1 MPNDPFVKLSE
12 IYWEI
17 KDKIKKQEDM
27 IVNYE
32 NSIQSE
38 DKSKRVKYYRSLKR
52 INRYILRL
60 LEDAKNLESSIVME
74 HGNSRTN
81 DLFNSYLHEVHN
93 KLQIDRRKISDLETK
108 FVNSEAV
115 NENVQNEANNVMRKY
130 TIICILIIIVI
141 IMTIRAFLY
150 DPKLIDNIFFISALF
165 LTMYHIFFK

>member
-27 IVNYE
+27 FVNYE

-38 DKSKRVKYYRSLKR
+38 DKSKRVKYYHRLKR

>member
-17 KDKIKKQEDM
+17 KDQIKKQEDM
-27 IVNYE
+27 FANYE

-38 DKSKRVKYYRSLKR
+38 DKNKRVNYYRSLKR

-74 HGNSRTN
+74 HGNSKTN

-93 KLQIDRRKISDLETK
+93 KLQVDRRKISDLETK

-115 NENVQNEANNVMRKY
+115 NENVQNEANKVMRKY
-130 TIICILIIIVI
+130 TIICNLIIIVI
-141 IMTIRAFLY
+141 IMTVRAFLY
-150 DPKLIDNIFFISALF
+150 DPQLIDTIFFISALF

>member
-27 IVNYE
+27 FVNYE

-141 IMTIRAFLY
+141 IMTLRAFLY
-150 DPKLIDNIFFISALF
+150 DPQLIDNIFFISALF